1 MNHPAELKYA
11 RTHEW
16 VRIEGDLV
24 VTGITDHAQDEL
36 GDLVYVE
43 TPAVGSHVTAT
54 EQAGIVESV
63 KTASDIHAPVS
74 GTVVEV
80 NSDLEDD
87 PDFVNDEPYGK
98 GWIYKIKPDNIADV
112 ENCFQIVNTSQVYNR
127 IDLKKKSPAD
137 LTGLF
142 LNECKWSYLAALILA
157 SKI

>member
-98 GWIYKIKPDNIADV
+98 G
-112 ENCFQIVNTSQVYNR
+112 
-127 IDLKKKSPAD
+127 
-137 LTGLF
+137 
-142 LNECKWSYLAALILA
+142 
-157 SKI
+157 